1 MSEDGGGVNLRT
13 LLIELEFLRSLLV
26 NNQDLVW
33 GNGYK
38 YLMLLMVG
46 LFLFTV

>member
-38 YLMLLMVG
+38 HLMLLMVG
-46 LFLFTV
+46 IFLFIF

>member
-1 MSEDGGGVNLRT
+1 MSEGGRGGVGSNP
-13 LLIELEFLRSLLV
+13 LLIELEFLRALLA

-38 YLMLLMVG
+38 H
-46 LFLFTV
+46 